1 MRPVLLLQTF
11 PQNPKNEQ
19 WDHAGIDEDSYFAI
33 AFSWQIFGNR
43 QKKGVATLSRR
54 WRLWLFCVCVWV
66 FGEFARETVMETL
79 LCQPGKQWHSYFWTL
94 EPLLSHGR
102 RQSEHLHFGHNEIFY
117 IWQSFMR
124 GFFTLWNSYLLLLLN
139 SVYLLQA

>member
-19 WDHAGIDEDSYFAI
+19 WDRAGIDEDSYFAI

-43 QKKGVATLSRR
+43 QKKMCGNPVPKMKTVVVLCMRVSVR
-54 WRLWLFCVCVWV
+54 
-66 FGEFARETVMETL
+66 EFARETVMETW